1 MPAGDLERGLHVV
14 PVARD
19 HDADGL
25 DLVHRRVGGVE
36 ETRRRVEADVPT
48 DHVAELA
55 IEVVHRDIILY
66 GYYSGVAARLLAF
79 IVILALPAGG
89 HAAPAAPGFTV
100 RLLDGK
106 TSVDSR
112 DLIGKKILVLRFQA
126 SYCKPYR
133 SRDVEVVAIHVQD
146 TTADTRSFV
155 RRNKVNYPV
164 ALDPKLTIGNTFG
177 FKGTPYTVVID
188 QKGEMVAQIHGQS
201 AAARLPRILD
211 ELLKKEPKPS

>member
-1 MPAGDLERGLHVV
+1 VSLRL
-14 PVARD
+14 
-19 HDADGL
+19 
-25 DLVHRRVGGVE
+25 GV
-36 ETRRRVEADVPT
+36 
-48 DHVAELA
+48 LA
-55 IEVVHRDIILY
+55 L
-66 GYYSGVAARLLAF
+66 LLA
-79 IVILALPAGG
+79 LATGSE
-89 HAAPAAPGFTV
+89 AAPAAPGFKITMI
-100 RLLDGK
+100 DGK
-106 TSVDSR
+106 TTLDSR
-112 DLIGKKILVLRFQA
+112 ELIGKKILVLRFQA
-126 SYCKPYR
+126 SYCKACARESAAFGRLYDKYR

-211 ELLKKEPKPS
+211 ELLKEAPQKS